1 VPLTSDERRIAMT
14 TPLATTTPPVI
25 QAATNLMAVL
35 WAAELRDLP
44 MPFATRAYERTGPGQ
59 IVLQFRTRAEVV
71 RWLVAIEGVIVEK
84 RLTTEATG
92 ELLDI
97 PVTVVSA
104 VQS

>member
-1 VPLTSDERRIAMT
+1 MT
-14 TPLATTTPPVI
+14 TPTTAPTHPVV

-71 RWLVAIEGVIVEK
+71 TWFHALDGDVGVIVEK

-97 PVTVVSA
+97 PVTVVAS
-104 VQS
+104 VTS

>member
-1 VPLTSDERRIAMT
+1 MT
-14 TPLATTTPPVI
+14 TPTTAPTHPVVT
-25 QAATNLMAVL
+25 AATNLMAVL

-71 RWLVAIEGVIVEK
+71 TWLAAIEGVIVEK

-97 PVTVVSA
+97 PVTVCCSVTS
-104 VQS
+104 